1 MRIYLDNCCF
11 NRPYDD
17 QNQMKVYFETEAKL
31 YIQEQIK
38 LGKFQLVWSY
48 ILDFEN
54 YQNQDMNKR
63 ELISD
68 WINFSVEDIEENEDI
83 IKSSNELKKIGFDF
97 YDSLHLACAIYAK
110 CEYFMTTDNKILKKR
125 DQINSIK
132 VINPIDF
139 IRELE
144 E

>member
-1 MRIYLDNCCF
+1 
-11 NRPYDD
+11 
-17 QNQMKVYFETEAKL
+17 MKVYFETEAKL

-68 WINFSVEDIEENEDI
+68 WINFSVEDIEENEEI

>member
-68 WINFSVEDIEENEDI
+68 WINFSVEDIEENEEI

>member
-68 WINFSVEDIEENEDI
+68 WINFSVEDIEENEEI
-83 IKSSNELKKIGFDF
+83 IKSSNELKKNGLDF

-125 DQINSIK
+125 NQINSIK

>member
-1 MRIYLDNCCF
+1 
-11 NRPYDD
+11 
-17 QNQMKVYFETEAKL
+17 MKVYFETEAKL

-68 WINFSVEDIEENEDI
+68 WINFSVGDIEENEEI

>member
-1 MRIYLDNCCF
+1 
-11 NRPYDD
+11 
-17 QNQMKVYFETEAKL
+17 MKVYFETEAKL